1 MTEKSGTFTKVFG
14 RELKI
19 QVSEFFGAERK
30 KRGNVTYSCPCKMI
44 IIAKLM
50 DKS

>member
-14 RELKI
+14 RDLKI
-19 QVSEFFGAERK
+19 QVSEFFGVERK
-30 KRGNVTYSCPCKMI
+30 KNVTYSCPCKMI

-50 DKS
+50 NKS